1 MPNPNRR
8 EIGLE
13 PADMNVFKNAKP
25 KIGKNGKGKNDQ
37 FYLDLFL
44 FSYYTSGMN
53 IIDILLLTKGMIYN
67 DFIDTARTK
76 TKIQERRDWNFDK
89 IEYSV
94 IENENDRYYWENYWI
109 EKHKDKNNGK
119 LPCYNLLSG
128 NNKMN

>member
-76 TKIQERRDWNFDK
+76 SKIQERRDWNFDK

-109 EKHKDKNNGK
+109 
-119 LPCYNLLSG
+119 
-128 NNKMN
+128 